1 MSARI
6 AHWFLLV
13 ALAAATVSCASAGSE
28 AQARVETARN
38 ERKPELLIRK
48 ARAYASIG
56 DATRAEDYLN
66 AARESGGDER
76 VIVRLLLDVCIGD
89 RRYRAAVGYAED
101 FLRRH
106 PRDRELRFL
115 LATLHVALGNSS
127 SALKELRAVLAEAPR
142 NVEARYVLAV
152 VLRDEV
158 GDLDAADLEFR
169 EYLRLAPDGAH
180 AEEAHGS
187 LLTRLP

>member
-1 MSARI
+1 VNKLGYQIFVAI
-6 AHWFLLV
+6 ALCASTL
-13 ALAAATVSCASAGSE
+13 SCASANAEVKARMATEKSE
-28 AQARVETARN
+28 RD
-38 ERKPELLIRK
+38 PGLLIRK

-76 VIVRLLLDVCIGD
+76 VIVRALLDVCISD
-89 RRYRAAVGYAED
+89 HRYRAAVGYAED

-115 LATLHVALGNSS
+115 LATLDVALGNSGN
-127 SALKELRAVLAEAPR
+127 AIKELHTVLTEAPN

-158 GDLDAADLEFR
+158 GDVEAADSEFR
-169 EYLRLAPDGAH
+169 EYLRLAPGGTH
-180 AEEAHGS
+180 AEEAQGS
-187 LLTRLP
+187 LLTRVP

>member
-1 MSARI
+1 MSQRGYGRYI
-6 AHWFLLV
+6 AVLFLMLT
-13 ALAAATVSCASAGSE
+13 ASCASANSE
-28 AQARVETARN
+28 VKARMATEKSERN
-38 ERKPELLIRK
+38 PDLLIRK

-66 AARESGGDER
+66 AARDSGGDER
-76 VIVRLLLDVCIGD
+76 IIVRLLLDVCIND
-89 RRYRAAVGYAED
+89 HRYRAAVGYAED

-115 LATLHVALGNSS
+115 LATLDVALGNAP
-127 SALKELRAVLAEAPR
+127 SALKELHTVLAEAPA

-158 GDLDAADLEFR
+158 GDMDAADTEFR
-169 EYLRLAPDGAH
+169 EYLRLAPRGAH
-180 AEEAHGS
+180 AEEAQGS
-187 LLTRLP
+187 LLTRVP

>member
-1 MSARI
+1 MSTRTARWLCLI
-6 AHWFLLV
+6 
-13 ALAAATVSCASAGSE
+13 ALAAGSASCATAGSE
-28 AQARVETARN
+28 AQARVETARK
-38 ERKPELLIRK
+38 ERKPDLLIRK

-76 VIVRLLLDVCIGD
+76 VIVRLLLDVCISD

-115 LATLHVALGNSS
+115 LATLHVALGSSS
-127 SALKELRAVLAEAPR
+127 SALKELRMVL
-142 NVEARYVLAV
+142 V
-152 VLRDEV
+152 
-158 GDLDAADLEFR
+158 
-169 EYLRLAPDGAH
+169 
-180 AEEAHGS
+180 
-187 LLTRLP
+187 